1 MHIVIY
7 KNNKIKKIL
16 SFNSNVNTIVDKL
29 IKSNILTSEDKYK
42 VFDNIKNMAVED
54 IRAINDDGSI
64 KSLGEQIKEK
74 ILILKENEVI
84 KDGVVVE
91 LNPAYEEDKIRLIQ
105 RNLEELDENQKIEY
119 QKENKKYSIV
129 EKTMIEKLEEEIIT
143 QEEYNNHIINIRQ
156 AEYSSKL
163 DGKRAE
169 LLESVLHNLSSQGLL
184 TEIEQSLLEELNR
197 TRLEIKE
204 SNPKAEKILN

>member
-105 RNLEELDENQKIEY
+105 RNLETLDNNHKIEY
-119 QKENKKYSIV
+119 QEENKKYSIV

>member
-91 LNPAYEEDKIRLIQ
+91 LNPAYEEDKIRLMQ

>member
-105 RNLEELDENQKIEY
+105 RNLEKLDNNHKIEY
-119 QKENKKYSIV
+119 QEENKKYSIV